1 MRDTRQETSTTF
13 KTTMIPFKRLA
24 SFAAFCMVLT
34 CPGRVAAL
42 GIAPSLSSLRSTL
55 PSERRQ
61 RHPTLL
67 ALVTTDSHGS
77 ATSSTT
83 TASSR
88 ACPHLIY
95 THLEVNGMLWQ
106 IPAAQNLSL
115 LIDPIAGQLDFG
127 IAPLYTARK
136 KYLTEQSQFYNLIA
150 QAAPTHVLLT
160 QGLDDHTHL
169 PTLRELVKRHV
180 HLHFIIPASV
190 WLNHFDLT
198 ISSLVADDD
207 DQAAFGANNA
217 DANGESMMLFNMI
230 QANHKRVQSTNE
242 ERDEA
247 KFQKKQQ
254 QDNKMHE
261 LLVRKLT
268 KQNGHLEKHDH
279 HLEKH
284 GSCLVHLQSPHHA
297 QMKSTLKARKEK
309 KKCYVG
315 QRML

>member
-1 MRDTRQETSTTF
+1 MTKVEAF
-13 KTTMIPFKRLA
+13 YLLPIWIGLA
-24 SFAAFCMVLT
+24 FARPVFEYLT
-34 CPGRVAAL
+34 LKSV
-42 GIAPSLSSLRSTL
+42 S
-55 PSERRQ
+55 
-61 RHPTLL
+61 
-67 ALVTTDSHGS
+67 
-77 ATSSTT
+77 
-83 TASSR
+83 
-88 ACPHLIY
+88 
-95 THLEVNGMLWQ
+95 LEV
-106 IPAAQNLSL
+106 
-115 LIDPIAGQLDFG
+115 
-127 IAPLYTARK
+127 
-136 KYLTEQSQFYNLIA
+136 
-150 QAAPTHVLLT
+150 V
-160 QGLDDHTHL
+160 
-169 PTLRELVKRHV
+169 
-180 HLHFIIPASV
+180 
-190 WLNHFDLT
+190 
-198 ISSLVADDD
+198 
-207 DQAAFGANNA
+207 NNA

-309 KKCYVG
+309 KKCNIG